1 MLPLDQATSRPSAS
15 ATDVQHSEI
24 VSIRTG
30 RYIFLILQNPGRQ
43 IRWARLAS
51 PDWRAHA
58 QLIDI
63 GATLLQS
70 RDRGDAHQ
78 KLHCNGHCESA
89 GAHERPSID
98 LAMQVGSA
106 HRNSSCRLNTLWHGP
121 SPADVMT
128 VTKMRFCRG
137 GRRVCPYSAQI
148 ARAGLVIPARR
159 NIAPAAF
166 PAFTDTMRT
175 RTQRSVNGHCCREM
189 PVVTA

>member
-43 IRWARLAS
+43 IRRAWLAS
-51 PDWRAHA
+51 PAWRARA
-58 QLIDI
+58 AVSGI
-63 GATLLQS
+63 GAPLL
-70 RDRGDAHQ
+70 RGGDRGDARQ

-137 GRRVCPYSAQI
+137 GRLVCPYSA
-148 ARAGLVIPARR
+148 LPPPARLLLPASR
-159 NIAPAAF
+159 KFAPAGF
-166 PAFTDTMRT
+166 P
-175 RTQRSVNGHCCREM
+175 
-189 PVVTA
+189 

>member
-1 MLPLDQATSRPSAS
+1 MLPLDQATSRPSAF

-43 IRWARLAS
+43 IRWARLAR

-63 GATLLQS
+63 GAILLQS
-70 RDRGDAHQ
+70 RDRGDARQ

-106 HRNSSCRLNTLWHGP
+106 HRNSSCLNTLWHGP

-128 VTKMRFCRG
+128 VTKMRFLPL
-137 GRRVCPYSAQI
+137 GRLACPYSALH
-148 ARAGLVIPARR
+148 APAGLLLPARR
-159 NIAPAAF
+159 NDAPAAV
-166 PAFTDTMRT
+166 PCGFTDTVRT
-175 RTQRSVNGHCCREM
+175 RSAT
-189 PVVTA
+189 